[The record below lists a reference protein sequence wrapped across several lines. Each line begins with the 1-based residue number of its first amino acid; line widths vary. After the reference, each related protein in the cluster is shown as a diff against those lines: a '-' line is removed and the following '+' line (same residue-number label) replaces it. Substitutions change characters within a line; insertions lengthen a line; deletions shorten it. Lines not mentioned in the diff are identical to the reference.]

1 MKHLDEY
8 RDEALTRKLLDE
20 LAATVTQPWKLME
33 VCGGQTHSIMKSGL
47 HELLPSQIELVHGPG
62 CPVCVTPLELIDKA
76 IALASRPDVIFTSYG
91 DMLRVPGSQ
100 RDLFSVKAAGGD
112 VRIVYSPLDALKIAA
127 DHPDK
132 TVVFFAIGFE
142 TTAPANAMAVA
153 QAKHLGL
160 DNFVVLVSHVT
171 VPPVIAGLMEEPEVL
186 VDGFL
191 AAGHVC
197 AVMGYWEY
205 GPLAEKYHI
214 PIVVTGFEPVDLVR
228 GILMAVKQLEE
239 GRHEVENAYER
250 SVSLEGN
257 LPAQAIINQ
266 VFEMCDRK
274 WRGIGTIPMSGY
286 RLRDEYAAF
295 DAEQR
300 FPDVGAI
307 SHAGIEPVHQRP
319 DPSGPPQALRMPGL
333 RQGMHPP
340 DAAGR
345 DDGLVRGGVR
355 GLLPLRALPR
365 SRRRSGDPLVLSLG
379 YSQGVHL
386 SALRTENRER

>member
-20 LAATVTQPWKLME
+20 LAATVTRPWKLME

-47 HELLPSQIELVHGPG
+47 HEMLPSQIELVHGPG
-62 CPVCVTPLELIDKA
+62 CPVCVTPLELIDRA

-112 VRIVYSPLDALKIAA
+112 VRIVYSPLDALKIAT

-160 DNFVVLVSHVT
+160 DNFAVLVSHVT

-228 GILMAVKQLEE
+228 GILMAVQQLEE

-250 SVSLEGN
+250 SVSFEGN
-257 LPAQAIINQ
+257 QPAQAIINQ

-286 RLRDEYAAF
+286 RLRAEYAAF

-307 SHAGIEPVHQRP
+307 STEELALCISGLILQGRHKPFECPAFGKECTPQTPLGATMVSSEGACAAYYRYGRYKEAVAAAET
-319 DPSGPPQALRMPGL
+319 PS
-333 RQGMHPP
+333 
-340 DAAGR
+340 
-345 DDGLVRGGVR
+345 
-355 GLLPLRALPR
+355 
-365 SRRRSGDPLVLSLG
+365 S
-379 YSQGVHL
+379 
-386 SALRTENRER
+386 